1 MQLEQDLAQRR
12 LIHFELGRCRLEM
25 LDFKMKLFE
34 RSAGNLDAKLLQK
47 MCYYCDSGIEDLK
60 TYEKTVIGK
69 GQDIGSLEKDKLV
82 LLARGWFFTAKLYNK
97 FFTPDRKEQMRYSK
111 MAICYYTRVMDAA
124 QRAEGSEG
132 GGGAKDDEVSEL
144 ARQGILTTFRLKI
157 LDWITLAPTLSQT
170 TLLQD

>member
-1 MQLEQDLAQRR
+1 
-12 LIHFELGRCRLEM
+12 M

-60 TYEKTVIGK
+60 TYEETVIGR

-124 QRAEGSEG
+124 QRAEDHEG
-132 GGGAKDDEVSEL
+132 GGGPKDDEVTEM
-144 ARQGILTTFRLKI
+144 ARQGHSLSAFRLS
-157 LDWITLAPTLSQT
+157 LSYCRISAET
-170 TLLQD
+170 SDLLRRQVKMQETEEDTK

>member
-1 MQLEQDLAQRR
+1 MQPEQDLAQRR

-47 MCYYCDSGIEDLK
+47 MCYYSDSGIADLK
-60 TYEKTVIGK
+60 TYEETVMSK
-69 GQDIGSLEKDKLV
+69 GQDIGGLDKDKLV

-97 FFTPDRKEQMRYSK
+97 FFTPDRKEQMRYSN

-124 QRAEGSEG
+124 QRVEGRES
-132 GGGAKDDEVSEL
+132 GGGAKDNEVSEM
-144 ARQGILTTFRLKI
+144 ARQDILL
-157 LDWITLAPTLSQT
+157 
-170 TLLQD
+170 

>member
-1 MQLEQDLAQRR
+1 MILEWKNSYQDNQDHLAQRR
-12 LIHFELGRCRLEM
+12 LIHFELGRIRLEM

-60 TYEKTVIGK
+60 TYEETILGR
-69 GQDIGSLEKDKLV
+69 GQDIGGLGRDKLV
-82 LLARGWFFTAKLYNK
+82 LLAKGWFFTAKLYNK

-124 QRAEGSEG
+124 QRAEA
-132 GGGAKDDEVSEL
+132 GGGADGERDNEVDEMAREAIVSGFL
-144 ARQGILTTFRLKI
+144 GFVQGFV
-157 LDWITLAPTLSQT
+157 
-170 TLLQD
+170 